1 MATRTTRRFVGRL
14 SALRVADGLSL
25 AAAPSFALMA
35 LVSGVSGG
43 PMDMMCSAMPG
54 ALPLS
59 GMTWMYLLMSI
70 FHSGPWLKR
79 ALHPE
84 PRRDRD
90 IQATALDR
98 AAAG

>member
-1 MATRTTRRFVGRL
+1 MTTQTTRRFVGRL

-79 ALHPE
+79 ALHPK

-90 IQATALDR
+90 TQATALDR